1 MNIYPKSDDTR
12 WRLQQLGLYA
22 GGTVV
27 VGVAQFLAFAIN
39 IEERTS
45 PYIAYFR
52 AFWVEL
58 VAAGVVLSA
67 YKLIKWARV
76 VRIAEARQRDV
87 SADNATLAKTLFDLS
102 MQAAKM
108 SPQPQA
114 TSGETAKVMANVQ
127 PGDGYDLA
135 AEETE
140 VTPGQMLA
148 LIETEWSGL
157 TLARCN
163 YLLKQCGKGEA
174 WNKCRT
180 KLLTK
185 AGTLRDRA
193 AKSGESEA
201 KTFTFSI

>member
-108 SPQPQA
+108 SPPPQA
-114 TSGETAKVMANVQ
+114 ASGNETAKMFVNQTPSGGVHLDAQVQQVTADQALAEIKAKEASMSLAEYTTLMAEFGSKKSPEWAKVRTALLSIRKKKVEK
-127 PGDGYDLA
+127 GLW
-135 AEETE
+135 E
-140 VTPGQMLA
+140 V
-148 LIETEWSGL
+148 S
-157 TLARCN
+157 
-163 YLLKQCGKGEA
+163 
-174 WNKCRT
+174 RT
-180 KLLTK
+180 V
-185 AGTLRDRA
+185 
-193 AKSGESEA
+193 E
-201 KTFTFSI
+201 F